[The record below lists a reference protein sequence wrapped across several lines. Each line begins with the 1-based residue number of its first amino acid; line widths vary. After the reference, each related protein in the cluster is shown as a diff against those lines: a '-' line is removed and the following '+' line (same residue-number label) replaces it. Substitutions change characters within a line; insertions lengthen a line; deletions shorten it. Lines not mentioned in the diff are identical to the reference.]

1 MRIFRV
7 HMPSNPNAVTA
18 LLDPKLIENIE
29 REAKTQHIAK
39 SKVIA
44 ICVERYFNP
53 PNGNEQKII
62 DLEISLRDKEDIIN
76 RLEGSLN
83 NKEKER
89 QKLENSLREKESLI
103 TLHENTLRNKE
114 EIISHLEYDKDHLWL
129 EFSEMRKATERYL
142 LLSAPKSPRR
152 SLKEW
157 LFGKK
162 QREGGEA

>member
-1 MRIFRV
+1 MRILRV
-7 HMPSNPNAVTA
+7 RMPSNPNAVTA

-53 PNGNEQKII
+53 SNGNEQKII
-62 DLEISLRDKEDIIN
+62 DLES
-76 RLEGSLN
+76 
-83 NKEKER
+83 
-89 QKLENSLREKESLI
+89 SLREKENLI
-103 TLHENTLRNKE
+103 ALHENTLRNKE
-114 EIISHLEYDKDHLWL
+114 EIISHLENDKGHLWL

-142 LLSAPKSPRR
+142 LLSAPKPPRQ

-162 QREGGEA
+162 QRGEGEA

>member
-1 MRIFRV
+1 MRSLRKQKRNSYILRANYEDFRSS
-7 HMPSNPNAVTA
+7 MPSNPNAVTA

-53 PNGNEQKII
+53 PDGNEQKIT
-62 DLEISLRDKEDIIN
+62 DLES
-76 RLEGSLN
+76 
-83 NKEKER
+83 
-89 QKLENSLREKESLI
+89 SLREKENLI
-103 TLHENTLRNKE
+103 ALHENTLRNKE
-114 EIISHLEYDKDHLWL
+114 EIISRLEDDKGHLWL

-142 LLSAPKSPRR
+142 LLSAPKPPRR

-162 QREGGEA
+162 QREEGA